1 MTANKLI
8 KTREH
13 IGSVLLALAVVMATR
28 AGAGTMVADVVI
40 SNALPGATLS
50 GTNPY
55 LYDFAGDSLEM
66 AGFKVSSPITAT
78 RNVVLTNLTA
88 LTDSGGTGAIHTF
101 TSSSVLPG
109 YVSVYASSG
118 LTLGGSVLTYGRGG
132 GAVTLS
138 GSSISVSNINARSIW
153 EYVASGA
160 VTLTATGNVAVGG
173 YITTRNVGTAGAVSI
188 TSGASIVVGGTTNGF
203 SIDAGG
209 GVGGAVSLWATNVVL
224 AGGITANGKSNGD
237 SGTPGKAITIHDG
250 SGGPARLVIGG
261 SLLTYGGG
269 GGAVTVVAPEI
280 SVTNIDTR
288 SYYSDPSAPGGAVT
302 LTATGT
308 VAVSGYITTG
318 KAGTAGNVSITSGAS
333 IVVGGTTNGFS
344 IEAGAETGGS
354 VSLWATNVIL
364 AGGIAANGKSDG
376 TKGAGKAVTVHDG
389 SGGPARVAIGGDVL
403 TYGRGGGAVSVT
415 ATDFSVSNINTR
427 SSYEYN
433 AAGSVTVTVTK
444 AVAVGGYITTRGV
457 GKWGNVSITADG
469 SIAVAGTT
477 NGIGI
482 ETLVTM
488 SNGAYYGGNI
498 TLVSS
503 NGDITVT
510 GGFDAS
516 AAYGVSRRGAISLS
530 ATNGGITVG
539 SLDANLFKTISIQAA
554 AGQPVYVTGAITN
567 FSVSES
573 PKTITF
579 PAGSVIGNDMYYL
592 LKENTAIP
600 LSGTYAIFSGTS
612 DTGRLLKP
620 VQDQGSLLIVW

>member
-1 MTANKLI
+1 MTVKSFFSLAIVL
-8 KTREH
+8 
-13 IGSVLLALAVVMATR
+13 LLALPWR
-28 AGAGTMVADVVI
+28 LEAGQQALTGDVLVG
-40 SNALPGATLS
+40 NAIGSITPTVEGATN
-50 GTNPY
+50 T
-55 LYDFAGDSLEM
+55 YDFTSDSLNM
-66 AGFKVSSPITAT
+66 AGYKIYYNSAQRHLI
-78 RNVVLTNLTA
+78 LTNLTEI
-88 LTDSGGTGAIHTF
+88 TDSGGTGAIHTF
-101 TSSSVLPG
+101 TSSGVVPG
-109 YVSVYASSG
+109 YVRVYASSG

-132 GAVTLS
+132 GAVTLA
-138 GSSISVSNINARSIW
+138 GGNISVSNINARSIW

-203 SIDAGG
+203 SIDTGG

-280 SVTNIDTR
+280 SIPNIDTR

-318 KAGTAGNVSITSGAS
+318 YAGIAGDVSITSGVS

-344 IEAGAETGGS
+344 LEAGAAETGGS

-376 TKGAGKAVTVHDG
+376 TKGAGKAVTIHNG
-389 SGGPARVAIGGDVL
+389 SGGPARVAIGGDVIS
-403 TYGRGGGAVSVT
+403 YGRGGGAVTVVG
-415 ATDFSVSNINTR
+415 TDISVSNINTR
-427 SSYEYN
+427 SAYEYK
-433 AAGSVTVTVTK
+433 AAGAVMLTATGTVS
-444 AVAVGGYITTRGV
+444 VGGYITTANIGL
-457 GKWGNVSITADG
+457 GGAVSITADG

-477 NGIGI
+477 NGVGI
-482 ETLVTM
+482 ETRATM
-488 SNGAYYGGNI
+488 SNGGYYGGNI

-516 AAYGVSRRGAISLS
+516 ADYGVTRRGTISLS

-554 AGQPVYVTGAITN
+554 AGRPVYVTGAITN

-579 PAGSVIGNDMYYL
+579 PAGSVIGNDIYYR

-600 LSGTYAIFSGTS
+600 LSGKYAIFSGTS
-612 DTGRLLKP
+612 DTGRLLKQ

>member
-8 KTREH
+8 KTRGH
-13 IGSVLLALAVVMATR
+13 IGSVLLALAVVLAMSWR
-28 AGAGTMVADVVI
+28 LEAGQQTLAGDVQVGNNLGSI
-40 SNALPGATLS
+40 TPTVEGATN
-50 GTNPY
+50 T
-55 LYDFAGDSLEM
+55 YDFALDSLNM
-66 AGFKVSSPITAT
+66 AGYKIYYNSAQRHLI
-78 RNVVLTNLTA
+78 LTNLTEI
-88 LTDSGGTGAIHTF
+88 TDSGGTGAIHTF
-101 TSSSVLPG
+101 TSASVTAG
-109 YVSVYASSG
+109 YVRVYASSG

-132 GAVTLS
+132 GEVTLA
-138 GSSISVSNINARSIW
+138 GGNISVSNINAGSIW
-153 EYVASGA
+153 EYLPSGA

-173 YITTRNVGTAGAVSI
+173 YITTRNVGTAGA
-188 TSGASIVVGGTTNGF
+188 
-203 SIDAGG
+203 
-209 GVGGAVSLWATNVVL
+209 
-224 AGGITANGKSNGD
+224 
-237 SGTPGKAITIHDG
+237 
-250 SGGPARLVIGG
+250 
-261 SLLTYGGG
+261 
-269 GGAVTVVAPEI
+269 
-280 SVTNIDTR
+280 
-288 SYYSDPSAPGGAVT
+288 
-302 LTATGT
+302 
-308 VAVSGYITTG
+308 
-318 KAGTAGNVSITSGAS
+318 VSITSGAS

-376 TKGAGKAVTVHDG
+376 TKGAGKAVTIHNG

-415 ATDFSVSNINTR
+415 ATDISVSNINTR
-427 SSYEYN
+427 SAYEYN
-433 AAGSVTVTVTK
+433 AAGAVTLTATGT
-444 AVAVGGYITTRGV
+444 VAVGGYITTTNIGL
-457 GKWGNVSITADG
+457 GGAVSITAGG
-469 SIAVAGTT
+469 SITVAGTT

-482 ETLVTM
+482 ETRATK

-503 NGDITVT
+503 NGDIKVT

-516 AAYGVSRRGAISLS
+516 AAYGLTRRGVISLS

-600 LSGTYAIFSGTS
+600 LSGKYAIFSGTS

-620 VQDQGSLLIVW
+620 VQDQGTLLMVW